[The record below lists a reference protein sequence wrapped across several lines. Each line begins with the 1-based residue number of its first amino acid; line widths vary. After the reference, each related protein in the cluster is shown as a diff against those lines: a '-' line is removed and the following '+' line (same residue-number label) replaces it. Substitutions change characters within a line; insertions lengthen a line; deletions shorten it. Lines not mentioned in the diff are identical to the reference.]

1 MSKRGE
7 RLPCASRPGGDPFVQ
22 LTGIVAISA
31 FVFGGSLLVW
41 RLIDTTLG
49 ARISPR
55 VEDLGHDDAETG
67 IEAFPESIL
76 MKDN

>member
-1 MSKRGE
+1 M
-7 RLPCASRPGGDPFVQ
+7 
-22 LTGIVAISA
+22 AIGA
-31 FVFGGSLLVW
+31 FVVGVSLLVW

-55 VEDLGHDDAETG
+55 VEDLGQDDAETG

-76 MKDN
+76 VKDD